1 MAVNKNTIPPERLK
15 LTCNTSLET
24 LTNFFNEC
32 LTRSNFSDNL
42 KLADIIQFL
51 RRKFRQITKTVKQ
64 SVASLL
70 FLKRLKNLWK
80 SE

>member
-24 LTNFFNEC
+24 LINFFNEC

>member
-51 RRKFRQITKTVKQ
+51 RRKF
-64 SVASLL
+64 L
-70 FLKRLKNLWK
+70 
-80 SE
+80 